1 MKPRRTATAA
11 TENRPWT
18 ITGQHTISNTLLG
31 KLRYNAEEEE
41 ASSLHITGSGILFK
55 AVKQKQKQ
63 NKQIRYLA

>member
-31 KLRYNAEEEE
+31 RLRYNAEEE

-55 AVKQKQKQ
+55 AVKQNK
-63 NKQIRYLA
+63 NKQIKYLA